1 MFELK
6 INPGKNAILCVLKGR
21 FDEAEARDYV
31 VKFKQGVDQLK
42 TDIIVITDLTEFMPT
57 DDKIREVLS
66 EGTAYALERGV
77 SRGIRVVDDS
87 VGSQVGNIQMN
98 KTARQLGYE
107 VEVVGTL
114 EAAKQLLGW

>member
-21 FDEAEARDYV
+21 FDEVEARDYV
-31 VKFKQGVDQLK
+31 LKFKQGVDQLQ
-42 TDIIVITDLTEFMPT
+42 TDIIVISDLTEFIPT
-57 DDKIREVLS
+57 DDVVREVLS
-66 EGTAYALERGV
+66 EGTSYTLERGV
-77 SRGIRVVDDS
+77 SRSIRVVDES

-98 KTARQLGYE
+98 KTARELGYD
-107 VEVVGTL
+107 VEIVGSL

>member
-31 VKFKQGVDQLK
+31 LKFKQGVDQLQ

-57 DDKIREVLS
+57 DDVVRELLS
-66 EGTAYALERGV
+66 EGTSYALERGV
-77 SRGIRVVDDS
+77 GRGIRVVDES

-98 KTARQLGYE
+98 KTARELGYD
-107 VEVVGTL
+107 VEIVGSL

>member
-21 FDEAEARDYV
+21 FDEDEARDYV
-31 VKFKQGVDQLK
+31 EKFKQGVDQLQN
-42 TDIIVITDLTEFMPT
+42 DIIVITDLTDFMPT
-57 DDKIREVLS
+57 DDAVRKLLS

-77 SRGIRVVDDS
+77 SRGIRVVDET

-98 KTARQLGYE
+98 RTARQLGYE
-107 VEVVGTL
+107 VEVVGSL